1 MTADRTARVA
11 CSALVALAGSA
22 CMRGT
27 GAAHGAAIAPAP
39 AACERAEAATRHLL
53 YFGRNVP
60 GGGVVADSAIRTFLA
75 EEVARRFPA
84 GFTIWDATGHWQGA
98 SGRPETE
105 RTTVLL
111 LVQPA
116 SGSVDSLVRAVA
128 HAYKQRF
135 SQEAVLH
142 ERSAVC
148 SRLE

>member
-1 MTADRTARVA
+1 MAADRTARATCAVLAAWAAAA
-11 CSALVALAGSA
+11 CTRA
-22 CMRGT
+22 T
-27 GAAHGAAIAPAP
+27 GAANDAAIAPAP
-39 AACERAEAATRHLL
+39 AACAPAEAAIRHLL

-60 GGGVVADSAIRTFLA
+60 GGGVVGDSALRSFLA

-98 SGRPETE
+98 SGRAETE

-116 SGSVDSLVRAVA
+116 SDSADSLVRAVA
-128 HAYKQRF
+128 LAYKQRF

-148 SRLE
+148 SSLE

>member
-1 MTADRTARVA
+1 MTADRAARAV
-11 CSALVALAGSA
+11 CSVLLALAGSA
-22 CMRGT
+22 CTPAT
-27 GAAHGAAIAPAP
+27 GAANDAAIAPAP
-39 AACERAEAATRHLL
+39 ATCERAEAASRPLL
-53 YFGRNVP
+53 YFARNVP
-60 GGGVVADSAIRTFLA
+60 GGGVVADRALRAFLA

-98 SGRPETE
+98 SGGPETE

-116 SGSVDSLVRAVA
+116 SGTVDSLVRAVA
-128 HAYKQRF
+128 VAYKQRF

>member
-1 MTADRTARVA
+1 MTADRTARLA

-22 CMRGT
+22 CTRAA
-27 GAAHGAAIAPAP
+27 GAAHDAAAAPAQ

>member
-11 CSALVALAGSA
+11 CAALAVLA
-22 CMRGT
+22 
-27 GAAHGAAIAPAP
+27 GAACARAAGAAGDAVAPAP
-39 AACERAEAATRHLL
+39 ATCERTDEATRHLL

-60 GGGVVADSAIRTFLA
+60 GGGVVGDSALRAFLV

-98 SGRPETE
+98 SGRSETE

-116 SGSVDSLVRAVA
+116 SGSADSLVRAVA
-128 HAYKQRF
+128 LAYKQRF

>member
-1 MTADRTARVA
+1 MTADRVARATCAVLA
-11 CSALVALAGSA
+11 ALAGAA
-22 CMRGT
+22 CTRAA
-27 GAAHGAAIAPAP
+27 GAANDAAIAPAP
-39 AACERAEAATRHLL
+39 ATCEPAEAATRHLL

-60 GGGVVADSAIRTFLA
+60 GGGVVADSALRAFLA

-116 SGSVDSLVRAVA
+116 SGGADSLVRAVA
-128 HAYKQRF
+128 LAYRQRF

>member
-1 MTADRTARVA
+1 MTADRTGLLA

-22 CMRGT
+22 CT
-27 GAAHGAAIAPAP
+27 GAAGAAHDAAVAPAP

-75 EEVARRFPA
+75 EEVARRFPS

-98 SGRPETE
+98 SGRAETE

-116 SGSVDSLVRAVA
+116 SGSNDSLVRAVA
-128 HAYKQRF
+128 HAYKLRF
-135 SQEAVLH
+135 LQEGVLH
-142 ERSAVC
+142 ERSVVC